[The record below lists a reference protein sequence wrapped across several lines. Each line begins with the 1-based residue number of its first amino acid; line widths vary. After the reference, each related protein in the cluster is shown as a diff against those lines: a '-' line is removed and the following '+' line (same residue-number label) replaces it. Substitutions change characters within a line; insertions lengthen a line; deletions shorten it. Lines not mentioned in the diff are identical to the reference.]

1 LKNRK
6 DNLFGPTKTA
16 KNLQKRSS
24 KDLPTSRT
32 KIEEEVAS
40 KLRIINFFGHKSH
53 IWREIC
59 SHIRINTK
67 IYILCGLRAYFK
79 FGSVCKLDSLLDLQT
94 PVQISMRGANFSRPH
109 FRHQL
114 KAAQL
119 HAL

>member
-1 LKNRK
+1 LNRRK
-6 DNLFGPTKTA
+6 PQRIFRRD
-16 KNLQKRSS
+16 LQKICPRAE
-24 KDLPTSRT
+24 P

-40 KLRIINFFGHKSH
+40 KLRIINFFGHMSH

-59 SHIRINTK
+59 SHIRINAK

-94 PVQISMRGANFSRPH
+94 PVQISMRGANFSGPH
-109 FRHQL
+109 LRHQL